1 MGGATAGRAIN
12 CSGGVSPSHF
22 HGGTRGACHAEG
34 RHNDRRRVV
43 SSSVAAVADRGSQS
57 GERTRL
63 GCGFRRPAT
72 FYVDS
77 PKQTSFPRFGFPGFP
92 RSAFSP
98 FTYLSRRSL
107 GVGGPVR
114 IHHVLRRLKRLRVKP
129 QRAIYANRSAF
140 CFVFPPRHKFDRT
153 YSAPKVFAEAKS
165 SIDTTSNSEPL
176 AISTNR
182 AKSTREVRELPSA
195 MFDEM
200 ETAARRIWL
209 VKPKRSSEENV
220 PVNS

>member
-72 FYVDS
+72 FYVVS
-77 PKQTSFPRFGFPGFP
+77 PKRTPAPL
-92 RSAFSP
+92 SP
-98 FTYLSRRSL
+98 FPQCGRGLPRARSFYAAL
-107 GVGGPVR
+107 APRPV
-114 IHHVLRRLKRLRVKP
+114 
-129 QRAIYANRSAF
+129 
-140 CFVFPPRHKFDRT
+140 
-153 YSAPKVFAEAKS
+153 EA
-165 SIDTTSNSEPL
+165 L
-176 AISTNR
+176 
-182 AKSTREVRELPSA
+182 
-195 MFDEM
+195 
-200 ETAARRIWL
+200 
-209 VKPKRSSEENV
+209 
-220 PVNS
+220 